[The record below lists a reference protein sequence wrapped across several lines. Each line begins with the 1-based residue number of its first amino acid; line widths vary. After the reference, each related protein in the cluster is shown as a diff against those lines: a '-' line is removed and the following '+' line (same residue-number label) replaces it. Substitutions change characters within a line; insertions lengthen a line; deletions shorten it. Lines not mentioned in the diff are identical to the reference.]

1 MHARSLSA
9 RVLLIG
15 LLAGSCAAT
24 VAIAQPSAQPG
35 TGAGERGGR
44 GGGSGAAATQQP
56 MDAKALRQ
64 FIEQRL
70 DTHRQ
75 SLKRLEDA
83 LKKLDAGGDAAAIS
97 KELLDAARED
107 RRGGAGNRAAG
118 GEEGGQRPAGGI
130 GEGGGSGGWRANE
143 FNVISGPRLNPEE
156 RVAAYKLLEEK
167 HPELLRKVVA
177 LAGDNPETV
186 TRFKDGV
193 GGRLR
198 WLETVR
204 EKDPEEARLR
214 LVELTNGLDLMK
226 LGRDLTEAKKQGTF
240 ESDSALR
247 GRLQV
252 AMTTQFDTRQQ
263 LSKLL
268 LKKLRERADKQ
279 EADIAAKDKDREAQI
294 KQRADEFLKMID
306 GKSKKTEKG
315 EAEATPS
322 KPASPAKR

>member
-1 MHARSLSA
+1 MHARSWSA

-15 LLAGSCAAT
+15 LLAGSCTAA
-24 VAIAQPSAQPG
+24 VAVAQPPAQPG
-35 TGAGERGGR
+35 AGGGGERGGR
-44 GGGSGAAATQQP
+44 AGGSGVAAAQQP

-75 SLKRLEDA
+75 SLKRLEEA
-83 LKKLDAGGDAAAIS
+83 LKKLEAGGDAAAIS

-107 RRGGAGNRAAG
+107 RRSGNRGVG
-118 GEEGGQRPAGGI
+118 GEEGGQRIVGGG
-130 GEGGGSGGWRANE
+130 GEGGGSGGGWRANE
-143 FNVISGPRLNPEE
+143 FSVISGPKLSPDE
-156 RVAAYKLLEEK
+156 RIAAYKLLEER

-177 LAGDNPETV
+177 LAGNNPETV

-214 LVELTNGLDLMK
+214 LVELTNGVDLIK
-226 LGRDLTEAKKQGTF
+226 LGREVTEAKKQGTF

-268 LKKLRERADKQ
+268 LKKLRERRPTSRPRTRTA
-279 EADIAAKDKDREAQI
+279 RP
-294 KQRADEFLKMID
+294 RSSS
-306 GKSKKTEKG
+306 GPTS
-315 EAEATPS
+315 S
-322 KPASPAKR
+322 SR